1 MYFTI
6 LTDAHYYCENAKGTT
21 VYKNLPCRCKIKNM
35 YTDCLVQFTQRLASF
50 RLKALTAKLKGK
62 VTAITG
68 VCGEIETYFQL
79 ANQLIT

>member
-1 MYFTI
+1 MYFPI
-6 LTDAHYYCENAKGTT
+6 LTDAHYYWENAKGTN

-35 YTDCLVQFTQRLASF
+35 YTDYLVQRFASF
-50 RLKALTAKLKGK
+50 RLKTPTAKLKGK